1 MRILL
6 KVELPV
12 EIGNVVSKKGNL
24 GKTIRSILDELK
36 PEAAYFLS
44 SNGKRAGYIFVEMQD
59 ASEIPALA
67 EPWFHAFHA
76 SVEIVPVMT
85 PDDLKKAEP
94 AITKAVKKFSH

>member
-1 MRILL
+1 MRFLL

-24 GKTIRSILDELK
+24 GKTIRSILGDLK
-36 PEAAYFLS
+36 PEAAYFLA

-67 EPWFHAFHA
+67 EPWFHAFQA
-76 SVEIVPVMT
+76 SVEIIPVMT

-94 AITKAVKKFSH
+94 AITKAVKKYSH